1 MDFYQKWDI
10 IFTIDMSG
18 KGGIAMKFNRA
29 DFQIW
34 KNVIYVIP
42 TVKITINDLIYCDK
56 NVSIE
61 IHFLVFHLRILF
73 MQED

>member
-1 MDFYQKWDI
+1 
-10 IFTIDMSG
+10 
-18 KGGIAMKFNRA
+18 MKFNRA

-42 TVKITINDLIYCDK
+42 TVKITIHDLIYWDK